1 MLNFRG
7 FWGINL
13 FSSLGKRVSFDNP
26 PPKSPSARE
35 GEFLEAKILPLA
47 FHPFDFR
54 YTYYSDK
61 QGFLRRSCY
70 DTMLH
75 FVNGENLGLC
85 FPKTCLNSR
94 FDYGLVINTLADRA
108 LGGAK
113 TGSETCIAPLYIYK
127 HEQSLEKQEAVPNFT
142 REFAEFKG
150 ASELLRGKSPE
161 QILAYIYARLYAPRY
176 RERYLEYLKIGF
188 PRVNFSVSAAEFDA
202 FERLGQRLL
211 RLHLGREGAPN
222 GGIGLEFRQNADK
235 NNTNFVLEKMSEKAR
250 FVDDAIILNRDLQV
264 LGVSEG
270 VWGYSIGGYLVL
282 KQWLKYRVGKALS
295 QNELEHFV
303 EIARI
308 LKETIALQSELNGL
322 GERFE

>member
-1 MLNFRG
+1 MRYIFTSGKTGG
-7 FWGINL
+7 FCGYPR
-13 FSSLGKRVSFDNP
+13 FETMRH
-26 PPKSPSARE
+26 
-35 GEFLEAKILPLA
+35 FL
-47 FHPFDFR
+47 
-54 YTYYSDK
+54 
-61 QGFLRRSCY
+61 
-70 DTMLH
+70 
-75 FVNGENLGLC
+75 GENLGLC
-85 FPKTCLNSR
+85 FPKVRLSPEAN
-94 FDYGLVINTLADRA
+94 YGLVVNSLADIKF
-108 LGGAK
+108 GGAK
-113 TGSETCIAPLYIYK
+113 TGTETYIAPLYIYK

-150 ASELLRGKSPE
+150 ASELLRGKTPE

-188 PRVNFSVSAAEFDA
+188 PRVNFSVSADEFDA

-222 GGIGLEFRQNADK
+222 GGIRLEFRQNADK

-250 FVDDAIILNRDLQV
+250 FVGDAIILNRDLQV
-264 LGVSEG
+264 RGVSES

-308 LKETIALQSELNGL
+308 LKETIAVQGELNEL
-322 GERFE
+322 GEKFE